1 MAHRTLGQTTPSLRR
16 AHEMVPTVKR
26 PGAGLWLGWLAAN
39 VLGLLAAV
47 GLGAAAV
54 WAVVTVVLSAE
65 EVRLEE
71 RIVAGLATVA
81 VGTTLTA
88 FALSWAQF
96 RVLRRVFWLM
106 KRGEW
111 VSATAV
117 GLGVVWVLGAI
128 PFAVRVVL
136 EETELGESFTLP
148 DLSSLNRVPVAWL
161 GLALG
166 FIVGAVLGTTQRV
179 VLKRY
184 IVGAKWWVPAHIVGW
199 SLALMLASQ
208 ARDPLLS
215 GKPLAEVALLVLGWL
230 ALAAAIAA
238 AINGFVLVWLAR
250 RRAEAAAY
258 Q

>member
-1 MAHRTLGQTTPSLRR
+1 
-16 AHEMVPTVKR
+16 EMVPTVKL
-26 PGAGLWLGWLAAN
+26 PGMGLWMGWLAAN
-39 VLGLLAAV
+39 VLGLLVAV
-47 GLGAAAV
+47 GLGATAV
-54 WAVVTVVLSAE
+54 WAVITVVLSAE

-128 PFAVRVVL
+128 PFALRLVL
-136 EETELGESFTLP
+136 EETELGESIILP
-148 DLSSLNRVPVAWL
+148 DLSSLSRVPVAWL

-166 FIVGAVLGTTQRV
+166 FIVGAILGTTQRV

-215 GKPLAEVALLVLGWL
+215 GKPLVATAPVALGWL
-230 ALAAAIAA
+230 ALAAAIVA